1 MTDMKGHLVKAG
13 LGNNHLPGENTPFF
27 QIRFTINQ
35 FSDIY
40 EQAADTHYGYS
51 RQIKDISE

>member
-1 MTDMKGHLVKAG
+1 MKGHLVKAG